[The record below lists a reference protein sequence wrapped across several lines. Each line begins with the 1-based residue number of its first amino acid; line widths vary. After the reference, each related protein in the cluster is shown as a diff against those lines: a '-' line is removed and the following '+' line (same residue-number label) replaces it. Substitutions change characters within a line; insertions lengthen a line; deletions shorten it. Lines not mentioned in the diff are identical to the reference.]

1 MDLQK
6 WSGSFS
12 EHKTELASKADVF
25 SNKKGCF
32 QVTTLGLLTLEISAV
47 FNFQVLVYRILK
59 SESSSHPQ
67 DAMLQ
72 SLLILL
78 LLILAS
84 SLVLWFQL
92 DPKDEKSY
100 CCSKR
105 YQIAT
110 SAFQLTKAVFWG
122 EGITFRAIFFTDFYM
137 VRETEVI
144 KRNVSRNNLDVFS
157 MVWMGVELLQRI
169 FLKVCGFSLVDPRT
183 RQRNQKKK
191 KLCSQG

>member
-1 MDLQK
+1 
-6 WSGSFS
+6 
-12 EHKTELASKADVF
+12 
-25 SNKKGCF
+25 
-32 QVTTLGLLTLEISAV
+32 
-47 FNFQVLVYRILK
+47 
-59 SESSSHPQ
+59 
-67 DAMLQ
+67 MLQ

-92 DPKDEKSY
+92 EPKDEKSY

-105 YQIAT
+105 YQIAI

-191 KLCSQG
+191 NYVPRDDERGSARCQQARILRERQPARHLSIFNRMWPGDNWAAEVLLLLSG